1 MNVIDYAQNQAQDA
15 LEFARRTGSA
25 VRRTPRLRDFD
36 SPLMIVL
43 SLLLAVGV
51 LMVAS
56 ASMPVA
62 AQNMATPW
70 HYLIRQSLYLL
81 AGLTVFGV
89 MVRVPTAS
97 WRDAGPY
104 LLLSTILLLILV
116 LIPGV
121 GVQVNGAVRW
131 IGAGPIRIQVSEL
144 GKLFVIVYIAGYLVR
159 HPVEVRSGFGGFA
172 RPMLLVMLISLLLLM
187 EPDFGS
193 ASIIVGVT
201 LAMLFLGGVQL
212 RVFVPLFIAVAGI
225 MALLIRFEPYRWAR
239 LTNFLDPWKDPY
251 NGGYQLTQSL
261 IAIGRGDWA
270 GVGIG
275 NSMQKLLY
283 LPEAHT
289 DFVFAIYAE
298 EFGFLGSVALIALYA
313 FLVWRG
319 YRIGAASERVDRMFG
334 AYCAYGVSFWLGVQA
349 FVNFGVNMGVLPT
362 KGLTLPLISY
372 GGSSLLVTSAAL
384 ALLLRV
390 DYERRELESNAR
402 GGTERESYAK
412 LAAGGV
418 A

>member
-1 MNVIDYAQNQAQDA
+1 MNVIDYAQHQAQDA
-15 LEFARRTGSA
+15 IEFAVRTGSA
-25 VRRTPRLRDFD
+25 VRRTPRLHDFD
-36 SPLMIVL
+36 APLMVVL
-43 SLLLAVGV
+43 VILLAIGV

-56 ASMPVA
+56 ASMPLA
-62 AQNMATPW
+62 AQNLDTPW
-70 HYLIRQSLYLL
+70 HYLVRQFFYVIGGL
-81 AGLTVFGV
+81 AVFGL
-89 MVRVPTAS
+89 MVRVPTAA
-97 WRDAGPY
+97 WQDAGPH
-104 LLLSTILLLILV
+104 LLLITVLLLALV

-131 IGAGPIRIQVSEL
+131 IGAGPVRIQVSEL
-144 GKLFVIVYIAGYLVR
+144 GKLFVIVYLAGYLVR
-159 HPVEVRSGFGGFA
+159 HPVELRSGFGGFA
-172 RPMLLVMLISLLLLM
+172 RPMILVMLISVLLLM

-212 RVFVPLFIAVAGI
+212 RVFVPLFVGVAAM

-239 LTNFLDPWKDPY
+239 LTNFLDPWADPY

-275 NSMQKLLY
+275 NSMQKLLF

-298 EFGFLGSVALIALYA
+298 EFGFLGSVVLIGLYA

-319 YRIGAASERVDRMFG
+319 YRIGAAAEQVGRMFG
-334 AYCAYGVSFWLGVQA
+334 AYCAYGISFWLGVQA
-349 FVNFGVNMGVLPT
+349 LVNFGVNMGVLPT

-372 GGSSLLVTSAAL
+372 GGSSLLVTCAAL
-384 ALLLRV
+384 ALLMRV
-390 DYERRELESNAR
+390 DYERRELEKNAN
-402 GGTERESYAK
+402 GGAHRTTFGDERSGG
-412 LAAGGV
+412 AA
-418 A
+418 